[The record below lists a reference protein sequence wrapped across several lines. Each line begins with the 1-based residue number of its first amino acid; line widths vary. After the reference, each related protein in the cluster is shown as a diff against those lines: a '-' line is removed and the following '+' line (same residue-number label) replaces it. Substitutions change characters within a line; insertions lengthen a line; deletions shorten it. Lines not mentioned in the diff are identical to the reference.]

1 MKIKEKGVLHSSEV
15 YFHTAS
21 ETAKSLFFYIR
32 CTGRYQCDGTYAVR
46 RQSYNSFLLLYVVSG
61 SGYVM
66 LDGRNTTIGEGTL
79 VLLDCYQPH
88 SYGTE
93 AGWDILWVHMDG
105 AQARAYYNA
114 IAQGHNLCVFLPDP
128 YRAMR
133 SLEKIFRMYHH
144 DKRASEA
151 LINQYLVAVLT
162 ELLVSGTER
171 ENDSAGGNMEE
182 LLTYIT
188 QNIDRPLTLE
198 ELAKRA
204 ALSPFYF
211 SRVFKRETGYTPHE
225 YLINARVN
233 AAKFYL
239 KTTQHANKEIA
250 FRCGFTSESSFCT
263 VFKRVT
269 GVTPQTYRNAGGV

>member
-1 MKIKEKGVLHSSEV
+1 MKIKEKGVLPTSEV

-32 CTGRYQCDGTYAVR
+32 CTGRYQCDGTYAVH

-61 SGYVM
+61 SGYVL
-66 LDGRNTTIGEGTL
+66 LDGRRTPIGEGSL
-79 VLLDCYQPH
+79 ILLDCYHPH
-88 SYGTE
+88 GYGTE
-93 AGWDILWVHMDG
+93 AGWDILWAHFDG
-105 AQARAYYNA
+105 VQARAYYNA
-114 IAQGHNLCVFLPDP
+114 IAQNHSLCVFLPDP

-144 DKRASEA
+144 EKRASEA
-151 LINQYLVAVLT
+151 LINQYIVAVLT
-162 ELLVSGTER
+162 ELLTCGSER
-171 ENDSAGGNMEE
+171 INDAVGGSMEE
-182 LLTYIT
+182 SITFIT
-188 QNIDRPLTLE
+188 QNLDQPLTLE
-198 ELAKRA
+198 DLARRA

-239 KTTQHANKEIA
+239 KTTQHSNKEIA
-250 FRCGFTSESSFCT
+250 YRCGFTSESSFCT
-263 VFKRVT
+263 VFKRVA
-269 GVTPQTYRNAGGV
+269 GITPQTYRNSGGV

>member
-1 MKIKEKGVLHSSEV
+1 MKIKEQGVLPTSEV

-21 ETAKSLFFYIR
+21 ETAKNLYFYIR
-32 CTGRYQCDGTYAVR
+32 CTGRYQCDGSYTVR

-66 LDGRNTTIGEGTL
+66 LDGRNTAIGEGSL

-88 SYGTE
+88 SYGTDT
-93 AGWDILWVHMDG
+93 GWDILWVHFDG
-105 AQARAYYNA
+105 TLARAYYDA
-114 IAQGHNLCVFLPDP
+114 IAQSHSLCVFLPDP

-144 DKRASEA
+144 EKRASEA
-151 LINQYLVAVLT
+151 LINQYIVAVLT
-162 ELLVSGTER
+162 ELLTCGSEHENDGVSG
-171 ENDSAGGNMEE
+171 SIEE
-182 LLTYIT
+182 SLTYIT
-188 QNIDRPLTLE
+188 QNLDQPLTLE
-198 ELAKRA
+198 DLAHRS

-239 KTTQHANKEIA
+239 KTTVHSNKEISY
-250 FRCGFTSESSFCT
+250 RCGFSSESSFCT
-263 VFKRVT
+263 VFKRIS
-269 GVTPQTYRNAGGV
+269 GLTPQAYRQSGL